1 MLKSRGS
8 LPWTVQRYPKA
19 KIAQIVFQ
27 KCKSLSKKCKSN
39 HPSAS
44 NLTSQSGDQWAMD
57 AYRAGIEVQER
68 QL

>member
-1 MLKSRGS
+1 
-8 LPWTVQRYPKA
+8 
-19 KIAQIVFQ
+19 
-27 KCKSLSKKCKSN
+27 LSKKCKSN